1 MNELNHL
8 AARLRD
14 PGDLPELLAAA
25 YSAFDGILLAI
36 RGREDP
42 ATGMFA
48 ALVMSAASAAE
59 GRDAIIRAPSLPMA
73 SLGRATLVRR
83 AGGAEPGIRD
93 LAAGLTQLAG
103 LLAEKL
109 AAARQRAALESD
121 RDACVQAA
129 QCALHI
135 RALLGGAGDD

>member
-8 AARLRD
+8 ATSLCDA
-14 PGDLPELLAAA
+14 GDLPDLLGAA
-25 YSAFDGILLAI
+25 YSAFDGVLLAI

-48 ALVMSAASAAE
+48 ALVVSAASAAE

-73 SLGRATLVRR
+73 SPGRATLVRR
-83 AGGAEPGIRD
+83 AGEPEPGIRD
-93 LAAGLTQLAG
+93 LAAGLAQLAG

-109 AAARQRAALESD
+109 AAAGQLPALESD
-121 RDACVQAA
+121 RDACVQAT
-129 QCALHI
+129 QCAVHI